1 MIKLIDYV
9 KNVSNI
15 FPADATYYA
24 PFDNADFRGQ
34 LVDYIMTAY
43 SNLQIR
49 PTLEDY
55 VDGIPD
61 LVISLL
67 NSKKYSYVKL
77 WETTQLEYNPIENY
91 SMSESG
97 KDTTS
102 GTTSNTIGSQTSES
116 SGNNNTTYGQAV
128 QTGKNTN
135 TKTGSQTDGRYITPY
150 DTENELLAEKTKT
163 DYSNIKDSSESSV
176 TTAEHTDNSTTTANT
191 TIGGRT
197 DNGTNSSSATHEFKR
212 SGNIGVTTS
221 QQMLQSQRDI
231 AMFNFMAIVAH
242 DIIKLITIGIYD

>member
-24 PFDNADFRGQ
+24 PFDSADFRGQ
-34 LVDYIMTAY
+34 LVDYIIMSY

-77 WETTQLEYNPIENY
+77 WETTQIEYDPIENY
-91 SMSESG
+91 SMVESG

-102 GTTSNTIGSQTSES
+102 GTTSNTIGSQTSEA
-116 SGNNNTTYGQAV
+116 SGNNSTTYGQSV

-135 TKTGSQTDGRYITPY
+135 TKTGSQTDGRYVVPY
-150 DTENELLAEKTKT
+150 DTSSEQLAEKTKT
-163 DYSNIKDSSESSV
+163 DYTNIKDSAESNI
-176 TTAEHTDNSTTTANT
+176 TNAEHTDNSTTTTNSTLGA
-191 TIGGRT
+191 RT
-197 DNGTNSSSATHEFKR
+197 DNGTNSSSTTHEFKR

-242 DIIKLITIGIYD
+242 DIIKLITICIYD

>member
-9 KNVSNI
+9 KNVSSI

-24 PFDNADFRGQ
+24 PFDNTDFRGQ
-34 LVDYIMTAY
+34 LVDYIIMSY
-43 SNLQIR
+43 NNLQIR

-77 WETTQLEYNPIENY
+77 WETTQIEYDPIENY
-91 SMSESG
+91 SMTESG

-102 GTTSNTIGSQTSES
+102 GTTSNTIGTQTSDT
-116 SGNNNTTYGQAV
+116 SGSNTTTYGQAV

-135 TKTGSQTDGRYITPY
+135 TKTGSQTDGRYVVPY
-150 DTENELLAEKTKT
+150 DTSNEQLAEKTKT
-163 DYSNIKDSSESSV
+163 DYTNIKDSAESSV
-176 TTAEHTDNSTTTANT
+176 TTAEHTDNSTTSATS
-191 TIGGRT
+191 IVGGRT
-197 DNGTNSSSATHEFKR
+197 DNGTNNSSTTHEFKR

-242 DIIKLITIGIYD
+242 DIIKLITICIYD

>member
-1 MIKLIDYV
+1 MIKLNDYV

-24 PFDNADFRGQ
+24 PFDSADFRGQ

-61 LVISLL
+61 LIVTLL
-67 NSKKYSYVKL
+67 NSKKYSYSKL
-77 WETTQLEYNPIENY
+77 WETTQIEYDPIENY
-91 SMSESG
+91 SMVESG
-97 KDTTS
+97 KDTAS
-102 GTTSNTIGSQTSES
+102 GTTSNTIGSQTSET
-116 SGNNNTTYGQAV
+116 SGNNATTYGQAV

-135 TKTGSQTDGRYITPY
+135 TKTGSQTDGRYVVPY
-150 DTENELLAEKTKT
+150 DTSDEQLAEKSKT
-163 DYSNIKDSSESSV
+163 DYSNIKDSAESSV
-176 TTAEHTDNSTTTANT
+176 TTAEHTDNSTTSTNT

-197 DNGTNSSSATHEFKR
+197 DNGTNSSSTTHEFKR

-231 AMFNFMAIVAH
+231 AMFNFMSIVAH
-242 DIIKLITIGIYD
+242 DIIKLVTICIYD

>member
-24 PFDNADFRGQ
+24 PFDSADFRGQ
-34 LVDYIMTAY
+34 LVDYIIMSY

-49 PTLEDY
+49 PTLEDH

-77 WETTQLEYNPIENY
+77 WETTQIEYDPIENY
-91 SMSESG
+91 SMVESG

-102 GTTSNTIGSQTSES
+102 GTTSNTIGSQTSET
-116 SGNNNTTYGQAV
+116 SGNNNATYGQAV
-128 QTGKNTN
+128 QTGKTTN

-150 DTENELLAEKTKT
+150 DTNEEQLAEKTKT
-163 DYSNIKDSSESSV
+163 DYSNITDSAESNV
-176 TTAEHTDNSTTTANT
+176 TNAEHSDSATTTTNT
-191 TIGGRT
+191 TLGART
-197 DNGTNSSSATHEFKR
+197 DSGTNSSSTTHEFKR

-221 QQMLQSQRDI
+221 QQMLQSERDI
-231 AMFNFMAIVAH
+231 AMFNFMAIVSH
-242 DIIKLITIGIYD
+242 DIIKLITICIYD

>member
-1 MIKLIDYV
+1 MMKLIDYV

-24 PFDNADFRGQ
+24 PFDNTDFRGQ
-34 LVDYIMTAY
+34 LVDYIITAY

-49 PTLEDY
+49 PTLENY

-61 LVISLL
+61 LVIALL
-67 NSKKYSYVKL
+67 NSKKYSYTKL

-97 KDTTS
+97 KDTNS
-102 GTTSNTIGSQTSES
+102 GTTSSTIGSQTSES
-116 SGNNNTTYGQAV
+116 NGNNNTTYGQAV
-128 QTGKNTN
+128 QTGNTSN
-135 TKTGSQTDGRYITPY
+135 TKTGSQTDGRYVVPY
-150 DTENELLAEKTKT
+150 DTSAEQLAEKTKT
-163 DYSNIKDSSESSV
+163 DYGNIKDNSESSV
-176 TTAEHTDNSTTTANT
+176 TTAEHTDTATSTSTTTLGA
-191 TIGGRT
+191 RT
-197 DNGTNSSSATHEFKR
+197 DSGTNSSTSTHDFKR

-242 DIIKLITIGIYD
+242 DIVKLITICIYD

>member
-24 PFDNADFRGQ
+24 PFDDTEFRVQ

-49 PTLEDY
+49 QTLEDY

-61 LVISLL
+61 LVMSLL
-67 NSKKYSYVKL
+67 NSKKYCYVKL
-77 WETTQLEYNPIENY
+77 WETTQLDYNPIENY
-91 SMSESG
+91 SMTESG

-102 GTTSNTIGSQTSES
+102 GTTSNTIGSQTSEA
-116 SGNNNTTYGQAV
+116 SGNNATTYGQSV

-135 TKTGSQTDGRYITPY
+135 TKTGSQTDGRYVVPY
-150 DTENELLAEKTKT
+150 DTSSEQLAEKTKT
-163 DYSNIKDSSESSV
+163 DYANIKDSAESNI
-176 TTAEHTDNSTTTANT
+176 TNAEHTDNSTTTTNT
-191 TIGGRT
+191 TLGART
-197 DNGTNSSSATHEFKR
+197 DNGTNSSSTTHEFKR

-242 DIIKLITIGIYD
+242 DIIKLITICIYD

>member
-15 FPADATYYA
+15 FPSDVTYYA
-24 PFDNADFRGQ
+24 PFDSADFKAQ
-34 LVDYIMTAY
+34 LVDYIMMAY

-61 LVISLL
+61 LVVSLL

-77 WETTQLEYNPIENY
+77 WETTQLEYDPLENY
-91 SMSESG
+91 SMTESG
-97 KDTTS
+97 KDTAS
-102 GTTSNTIGSQTSES
+102 GTISNTIGSQTSET
-116 SGNNNTTYGQAV
+116 SGNNATTYGQSV
-128 QTGKNTN
+128 QTGKTTN
-135 TKTGSQTDGRYITPY
+135 TKTGSQTDGRYTVPY
-150 DTENELLAEKTKT
+150 DTSEEQLAEKTKT
-163 DYSNIKDSSESSV
+163 DYSNIKDSAEGSV
-176 TTAEHTDNSTTTANT
+176 TNAEHTDSATTTTNT
-191 TIGGRT
+191 TLGART
-197 DNGTNSSSATHEFKR
+197 DNGTNSSTTTHEFKR

-231 AMFNFMAIVAH
+231 AMFNFMSIVAH
-242 DIIKLITIGIYD
+242 DIIKLITICIYD

>member
-1 MIKLIDYV
+1 MIKLYDYV

-24 PFDNADFRGQ
+24 PFDSADFRGQ

-61 LVISLL
+61 LVVSLL
-67 NSKKYSYVKL
+67 NSKKYSYTKL
-77 WETTQLEYNPIENY
+77 WETTQIEYDPIENY
-91 SMSESG
+91 SMTESG
-97 KDTTS
+97 KDTTR
-102 GTTSNTIGSQTSES
+102 GTTSNTIGSQTSEA
-116 SGNNNTTYGQAV
+116 SGNNATTYGQSV

-135 TKTGSQTDGRYITPY
+135 TKTGSQTDGRYVVPY
-150 DTENELLAEKTKT
+150 DTSNEQLAEKTKT
-163 DYSNIKDSSESSV
+163 DYSNIKDSAESSV
-176 TTAEHTDNSTTTANT
+176 TTAEHADNSTTTTNT
-191 TIGGRT
+191 TIGGRS
-197 DNGTNSSSATHEFKR
+197 DSGTNSSSTTHEFKR

-242 DIIKLITIGIYD
+242 DIIKLVTICIYD